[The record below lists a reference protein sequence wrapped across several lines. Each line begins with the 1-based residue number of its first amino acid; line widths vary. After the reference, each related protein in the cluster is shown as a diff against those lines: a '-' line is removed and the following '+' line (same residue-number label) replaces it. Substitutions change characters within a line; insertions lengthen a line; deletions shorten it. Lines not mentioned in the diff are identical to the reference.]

1 VKREEGREEGA
12 LEQALRIVRRRKW
25 VVLQAL
31 IAVPLMALALSARQE
46 KQYTATAT
54 LLFRETPAV
63 LEETSVLRDP
73 TREAATNGE
82 LVALPVVATQASE
95 ELNGS
100 ISVGEILSSIEV
112 TPSTNAET
120 AAVSA
125 TTNSPELSAQMANA
139 YGTAY
144 INFRRNAD
152 RAQMQNAIDIAE
164 EGLSEMTPVEQAGPS
179 GAGLKEQLRQLKLN
193 QALQTGGAEL
203 VQQAEPPTS
212 PSSPNTTRNVL
223 FGIILGALLGFGLA
237 ALLERIDRRVRSVEE
252 MEELYDLPLIGRIP
266 RSRALAGTTPEGL
279 GTQTPEGEA
288 FRILRAN
295 LRYFGVDEDLHTILA
310 VSPEQGDGKS
320 TVARG
325 LAMTMAE
332 MGDEV
337 VLVEAD
343 LRKGSEFR
351 RITGEPAGGLSEVLT
366 GTPLEQVLIRVAV
379 QTPGQQETRALTVL
393 PSGSVPPNPSELLE
407 SERMLDVLANLRETF
422 EFVIL
427 DSPAVGAVS
436 DALALV
442 PAASEIVVV
451 GGLGKTNRD
460 AALEMRKQFSLLD
473 KQPVGVIVNFAEIE
487 RGKYSHYY
495 RTDLASKAGSPG

>member
-1 VKREEGREEGA
+1 MTREDGREEGA
-12 LEQALRIVRRRKW
+12 LEQAWRIVRRRKW
-25 VVLQAL
+25 IVLQAL

-46 KQYTATAT
+46 KEYTATAT

-63 LEETSVLRDP
+63 LEESSVLRDP

-82 LVALPVVATQASE
+82 LVALPVVAQKASE
-95 ELNGS
+95 ELNS
-100 ISVGEILSSIEV
+100 AVSAGEIIESVEV

-120 AAVSA
+120 ATVSA
-125 TTNSPELSAQMANA
+125 TTTSPNTSAAIANA
-139 YGTAY
+139 YGDAY
-144 INFRRNAD
+144 INFRREAD
-152 RAQMQNAIDIAE
+152 RAQMQNAIEIAE
-164 EGLSEMTPVEQAGPS
+164 EELANMSPAERNGTAGTGLE
-179 GAGLKEQLRQLKLN
+179 EQLHRLRLN
-193 QALQTGGAEL
+193 QAIQTGGAEL
-203 VQQAEPPTS
+203 VQKAEPPTS
-212 PSSPNTTRNVL
+212 PSAPNTKRNVI
-223 FGIILGALLGFGLA
+223 FGIVLGALLGFGLA
-237 ALLERIDRRVRSVEE
+237 ALLEKIDRRVRSVEE
-252 MEELYDLPLIGRIP
+252 MEELYELPLIGRIP
-266 RSRALAGTTPEGL
+266 RSRTLAGQGSGSL

-295 LRYFGVDEDLHTILA
+295 LRYFGIDGDLHTILA

-351 RITGEPAGGLSEVLT
+351 RITGEPAAGLSDVLT
-366 GTPLEQVLIRVAV
+366 GTPLDRVLVRVAV
-379 QTPGQQETRALTVL
+379 QSPNGVEARALAVL
-393 PSGSVPPNPSELLE
+393 PSGTVPPNPSELLE
-407 SERMLDVLANLRETF
+407 SERMLEVLADLRASF
-422 EFVIL
+422 DVVIL
-427 DSPAVGAVS
+427 DSPALGAVS

-442 PAASEIVVV
+442 PAASEIVIV

-460 AALEMRKQFSLLD
+460 AATDMKRQFSLLD
-473 KQPVGVIVNFAEIE
+473 KQPIGVIVNFAESE

-495 RTDLASKAGSPG
+495 RTDLAAKAGSLG